1 MIKAS
6 VSKSLSRS
14 NKILMTDLVSTK
26 LQAPAHGNVP
36 SHPIRLLLEERHVP
50 DERVKKD
57 VPQ

>member
-14 NKILMTDLVSTK
+14 NKILMTDLVSTR

-36 SHPIRLLLEERHVP
+36 SHKAPFR
-50 DERVKKD
+50 KKTRT
-57 VPQ
+57 